1 MDDEFKIDMDE
12 TKSGDEKPEAPVGA
26 FGIADTFKR
35 SLLVDPMTFVP
46 VVLAVLLWM
55 VTAWIPFIN
64 IGTTIALFT
73 LPVWLADGRK
83 ISPIEI
89 FLAEHRAKLESFLL
103 LSAVFT
109 AVSLAAWGL
118 FSGMGVAPR
127 FAGTLTRSSMVW
139 FLLRILVA
147 VAAALT
153 PLAMVG
159 TSWSMAYF
167 LLLEKGLGP
176 LEAIQASAELTRGSR
191 LKILVVFGLPVAL
204 GIVLCMIF
212 SFVPYVRW
220 ILMLATLLAMV
231 SVLAKL
237 AGTVYG
243 ALRAGTTPAA

>member
-1 MDDEFKIDMDE
+1 MPNEFEIDLDEKKPE
-12 TKSGDEKPEAPVGA
+12 AEKPEAPAGA

-35 SLLVDPMTFVP
+35 SLLVNPLAFAP

-55 VTAWIPFIN
+55 VTSYIPFVN

-73 LPVWLADGRK
+73 LPIWLADERK

-89 FLAEHRAKLESFLL
+89 FLSEHRAKLEAFLML
-103 LSAVFT
+103 TAVFT
-109 AVSLAAWGL
+109 AVSLAAYGM
-118 FSGMGVAPR
+118 FSGMGFAPR
-127 FAGTLTRSSMVW
+127 FAGTLTRSSVVW
-139 FLLRILVA
+139 FQLRILVA

-191 LKILVVFGLPVAL
+191 LKILVVFGLPAAL

-220 ILMLATLLAMV
+220 ILMPATLLATL
-231 SVLAKL
+231 SVLVKL

-243 ALRAGTTPAA
+243 TLRAGATPTA